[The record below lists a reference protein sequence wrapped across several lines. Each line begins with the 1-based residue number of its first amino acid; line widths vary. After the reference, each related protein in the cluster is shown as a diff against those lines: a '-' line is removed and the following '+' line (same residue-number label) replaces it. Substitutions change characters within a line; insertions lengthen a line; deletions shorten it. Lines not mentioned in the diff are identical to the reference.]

1 MSFNSPPHPRGDELR
16 GLLKQ
21 AAMFVVGKPS
31 IGDLA
36 MILGVTPQHLYAQ
49 AATGEITPKIAKKIE
64 ILTDGRISRQTLN
77 PTIFG

>member
-1 MSFNSPPHPRGDELR
+1 MNHSPHLRAEELR

-21 AAMFVVGKPS
+21 AALFVTGKPS

-36 MILGVTPQHLYAQ
+36 TILGVTPQHLYAQ
-49 AATGEITPKIAKKIE
+49 AANGEITPKIAKKIE